1 MNLMAAR
8 PDRRAQLLDA
18 TIAVIGRGGLSAVT
32 HRAVEAEA
40 GLPHGSTTYYF
51 RSRQQLIDAAVE
63 HLMVVD
69 HEAVDWIAHEIAM
82 VLAEGR
88 GELDHERL
96 AAGVT
101 GWIRARPELQL
112 ARYELTLAGARRPEI
127 RERMRAG
134 RETFVRLLIPIVV
147 AAGSPEPERDASA
160 LLAMLDGLILNELTG
175 RPDGHEPTITGLA
188 LRRILEAIRLVPA
201 GG

>member
-1 MNLMAAR
+1 MNAR

-51 RSRQQLIDAAVE
+51 KSRQALIDAAVE
-63 HLMVVD
+63 RLLVVD

-88 GELDHERL
+88 GELDHDRL

-101 GWIRARPELQL
+101 TWIRTRPELQL
-112 ARYELTLAGARRPEI
+112 ARYELTLAGSRRPEI

-134 RETFVRLLIPIVV
+134 RETFVRLLVPIVV
-147 AAGSPEPERDASA
+147 AAGSTDPPRDASA
-160 LLAMLDGLILNELTG
+160 MLAMLDGLILNELTG
-175 RPDGHEPTITGLA
+175 RPDGQAPEISGLA
-188 LRRILEAIRLVPA
+188 LKRILDAIRATPQ
-201 GG
+201 

>member
-1 MNLMAAR
+1 MTAR

-51 RSRQQLIDAAVE
+51 KTRQHLIDAAVE

-88 GELDHERL
+88 GELDHDRL
-96 AAGVT
+96 AGGITA
-101 GWIRARPELQL
+101 WIRQRPELQL
-112 ARYELTLAGARRPEI
+112 ARYELTLAGSRRAEV

-134 RETFVRLLIPIVV
+134 RETFVRMLVPIVV
-147 AAGSPEPERDASA
+147 AVGSPDPERDASA

-175 RPDGHEPTITGLA
+175 RPEGEEPTISGLA
-188 LRRILEAIRLVPA
+188 LRRILEAIRAEP
-201 GG
+201 G